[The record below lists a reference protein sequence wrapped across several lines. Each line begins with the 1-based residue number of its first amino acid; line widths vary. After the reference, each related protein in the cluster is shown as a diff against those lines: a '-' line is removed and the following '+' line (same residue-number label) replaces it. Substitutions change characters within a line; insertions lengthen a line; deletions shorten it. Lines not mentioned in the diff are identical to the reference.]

1 MVEKSGILSENDD
14 IVSASGGKKHYLWYL
29 LPAWMASAR

>member
-1 MVEKSGILSENDD
+1 MVEKSGIHSENVESKSVIDGQK
-14 IVSASGGKKHYLWYL
+14 AYLWYL